1 VNSNLVS
8 DTILDYL
15 ETKHQRVYR
24 NKAPKNSSSFILQ
37 FPYVVYR
44 LESVTSSYP
53 SEDYYLNVDIY
64 EDVNNSV
71 RDIEDLADNID
82 NGLNHN
88 VINTDDINLQFER
101 EQRQYINAEEL
112 VSAHMINIR
121 YVVQVYFK

>member
-1 VNSNLVS
+1 MNSNLVS

-15 ETKHQRVYR
+15 ETKHQKVYR
-24 NKAPKNSSSFILQ
+24 NKAPKNTKSFTLQ

-44 LESVTSSYP
+44 LESVNSSYP

-71 RDIEDLADNID
+71 RDIEDIADNID